1 MERKLRALFDYQK
14 FAPDASLSALIDSV
28 HARHPSR
35 ELNME
40 EMEWVSAA
48 GVPGAVPGKKDGDKT
63 DGTR

>member
-40 EMEWVSAA
+40 ELEQAKK
-48 GVPGAVPGKKDGDKT
+48 AVRGEEKERPTPQKAFKVI
-63 DGTR
+63 